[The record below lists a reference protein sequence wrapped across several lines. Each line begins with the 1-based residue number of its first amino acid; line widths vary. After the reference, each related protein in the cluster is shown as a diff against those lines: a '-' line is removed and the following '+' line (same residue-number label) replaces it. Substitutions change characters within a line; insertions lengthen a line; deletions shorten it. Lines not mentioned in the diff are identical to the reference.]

1 MDIKTNHTT
10 KYKLLFNNLGTELET
25 QEKKSIQ
32 TLAQRQFVK
41 ILYHGLY
48 RVGARLSHTL

>member
-25 QEKKSIQ
+25 QKKINTDFSTTAIC
-32 TLAQRQFVK
+32 
-41 ILYHGLY
+41 
-48 RVGARLSHTL
+48 

>member
-41 ILYHGLY
+41 ILYHGLHL
-48 RVGARLSHTL
+48 VGARFAHD